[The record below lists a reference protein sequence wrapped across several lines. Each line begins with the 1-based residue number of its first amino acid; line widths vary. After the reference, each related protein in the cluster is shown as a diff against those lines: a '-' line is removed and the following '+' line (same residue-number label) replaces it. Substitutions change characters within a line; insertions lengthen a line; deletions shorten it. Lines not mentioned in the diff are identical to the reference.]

1 MYKYFLLLLTFLPFE
16 GGAQS
21 LIDTCLQRYALGV
34 LAEQIGQLTDVKYA
48 GLVVQESSTGNVIA
62 NVSLLLRQGE
72 FVKGP
77 SNTESFPSPLGRAVM
92 YMCLTAQGDDINNFV
107 IDTRGGSYRDQEGL
121 EIYDHNFPHGYGKST
136 LLFGFTHN
144 SDVSLLKASE
154 KVFDKDTR
162 KLAVEINRTGILF
175 GARASEKYGRWSSY
189 DILGFSN
196 SSMSLIQSAAWLT
209 AVAGGRLVIRLT
221 ASDSGEPYDTIFNQ
235 RGRLSLLA
243 AMRLHVTEGLGRSL
257 NSDEVPVAGLT
268 NVSPPTAEGY
278 RSYFAAAIVPYCE
291 KPIYTICIQIVSR
304 RGSAPAT
311 AVKKICEYLHMRDV
325 INSYKVEEPTP
336 RRRLHPAER

>member
-1 MYKYFLLLLTFLPFE
+1 MYKYFLLLTLTFLPFE

-77 SNTESFPSPLGRAVM
+77 SNSTPFPTPLGRAVL
-92 YMCLTAQGDDINNFV
+92 YMCINNPNIVVDGTGGVYKDSEGQV
-107 IDTRGGSYRDQEGL
+107 IK
-121 EIYDHNFPHGYGKST
+121 DHNAAHGGYGELD
-136 LLFGFTHN
+136 LLHGFIYN
-144 SDVSLLKASE
+144 SDVCSLKASE
-154 KVFDKDTR
+154 RVFDKDAK

-257 NSDEVPVAGLT
+257 NSDEVSVAGLT

-291 KPIYTICIQIVSR
+291 KPIYTICIQILSR
-304 RGSAPAT
+304 KGSARPAT
-311 AVKKICEYLHMRDV
+311 AVKKICEYLHSRDF
-325 INSYKVEEPTP
+325 INSFKVQEPP
-336 RRRLHPAER
+336 PKRLHPAAR